1 MYIHVTISI
10 SKLAV
15 LNYFAGNDFVLKSED
30 LTSSTIICICWKKL
44 PLGHKDSSWL
54 IALNLFDNFHQEKRS
69 SVSKSLITFKII
81 SSGKSSNFKSD
92 MMQRASRLVFAWVAW
107 SPFYSEVLGLNLVE
121 ADISRIKIIDRC
133 LFSFFS

>member
-1 MYIHVTISI
+1 MSEFHEQWFGTKGSDEHHNIS
-10 SKLAV
+10 L
-15 LNYFAGNDFVLKSED
+15 
-30 LTSSTIICICWKKL
+30 KKL
-44 PLGHKDSSWL
+44 PLGHRDSSWL

-69 SVSKSLITFKII
+69 SVSKSLITFRII

-92 MMQRASRLVFAWVAW
+92 MMQRFSRLVFAWVAW

-133 LFSFFS
+133 LFSWQKIWFVKCKL